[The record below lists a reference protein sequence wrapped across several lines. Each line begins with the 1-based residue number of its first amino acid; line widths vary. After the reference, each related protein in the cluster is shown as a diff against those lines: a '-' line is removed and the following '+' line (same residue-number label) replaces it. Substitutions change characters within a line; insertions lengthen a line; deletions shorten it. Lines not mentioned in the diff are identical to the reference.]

1 MPSSIFKKFYRDE
14 YRIGLIFE
22 PVSQF
27 IAGPENHFGCI
38 KWLEKP
44 FKKSHMSQAF
54 LIEEPGG
61 HRLVFTYQ
69 QSGKS
74 MIYSAEEKSGFDLY
88 HLALASDHKH
98 GFPSC
103 FRDEDLLWCLPY
115 TAGYNGMTLF
125 VFDPESRKLIPAH
138 TLLEGYKALYPMIF
152 KHNQLWW
159 LILYTEQ
166 QGNLKELLFWS
177 EDLRGEFRAHPCND
191 VSDADNGLIP
201 AGQVIVDNGRLIR
214 PMTDYST
221 NRPVLVL
228 QEITSLSEMDF
239 SHVLFKTIVPPK
251 DVLSGGGI
259 VHLAGNDH
267 YTVISTRQPVFDLKS
282 AFGRN
287 QD

>member
-1 MPSSIFKKFYRDE
+1 MQASIFNKFYRDD

-27 IAGPENHFGCI
+27 IASPEKHFGCI

-61 HRLVFTYQ
+61 HRLFFTYQ

-98 GFPSC
+98 GFPAC
-103 FRDEDLLWCLPY
+103 FWDEGLLWCLPC
-115 TAGYNGMTLF
+115 TAGYSNLSLF
-125 VFDPESRKLIPAH
+125 VFDRESRKLIPAH
-138 TLLEGYKALYPMIF
+138 TLLEGYKALYPIIF

-159 LILYTEQ
+159 LIFYAEEH
-166 QGNLKELLFWS
+166 GKLKELLFWS
-177 EDLRGEFRAHPCND
+177 EDLRGEFRKHPCSD
-191 VSDADNGLIP
+191 VSGADIGLIP

-221 NRPVLVL
+221 SRSLLVL
-228 QEITSLSEMDF
+228 QEMTALSKTDF
-239 SHVLFKTIVPPK
+239 SYAPFKTIIPPK

-259 VHLAGNDH
+259 VHFAGNEH

-282 AFGRN
+282 AFSRN